1 MTKHIA
7 TIDGPPG
14 TDLMGAP
21 DNPVPAQTFGELET
35 MLGKAKLTGAPDT
48 ARYRI
53 RVTLGGK
60 VKQLI
65 LEWED

>member
-1 MTKHIA
+1 
-7 TIDGPPG
+7 
-14 TDLMGAP
+14 MGAP